1 MEVAREGDVDWRGGR
16 VGHFI
21 HFGGEDVLE
30 VAKDAS
36 RLFLSE
42 NAIGSTAFPS
52 LERFEDEVIGWTLGL
67 LNGGEEAT
75 GSMTSGGTESI
86 FMAVKTARD
95 WARATRPDLGVP
107 EIVAPYSAH
116 PSFSK
121 AAHFLGMKV
130 TRVPLRA
137 DFRADV
143 EAMAAAIGPDTMM
156 LVGSAPQFA
165 HGVFDPIAEL
175 GVLAR
180 ERGLWLHVDAC
191 VGGFVAPFVRK
202 LGYPIPDFDFSVSG
216 VTSMSADL
224 HKYGFTPKG
233 ASTVLFHDG
242 ALRRHQVF
250 EFDEWPGG
258 HYASPGFSGSR
269 PGGPVAA
276 AWAVLR
282 YLGGE
287 GYVRIAREI
296 MGAVERLKDG
306 ILAIDGV
313 EIVGEPELTV
323 MAYGA
328 RDLDIY
334 AVAEAMGRH
343 GWFTVRAAEPPSI
356 HLGMLT
362 MTHVPVVERYL
373 ADLAESV
380 AEVRASSLKA
390 NDTTVTYGR

>member
-1 MEVAREGDVDWRGGR
+1 
-16 VGHFI
+16 
-21 HFGGEDVLE
+21 
-30 VAKDAS
+30 
-36 RLFLSE
+36 
-42 NAIGSTAFPS
+42 
-52 LERFEDEVIGWTLGL
+52 
-67 LNGGEEAT
+67 
-75 GSMTSGGTESI
+75 MTSGGTESI

-95 WARATRPDLGVP
+95 WARATRPGLGVP

-121 AAHFLGMKV
+121 AAHFLGMKM
-130 TRVPLRA
+130 TRVSLRA

-165 HGVFDPIAEL
+165 HGVFDPVAEL
-175 GVLAR
+175 GALAR
-180 ERGLWLHVDAC
+180 ERDLWLHVDAC

-202 LGYPIPDFDFSVSG
+202 LGYPIPDFDFSVPG

-233 ASTVLFHDG
+233 ASTLLFHDG
-242 ALRRHQVF
+242 AVRRHQVF

-258 HYASPGFSGSR
+258 HYASPGFTGSR

-282 YLGGE
+282 YLGEE

-323 MAYGA
+323 MVYGA

-334 AVAEAMGRH
+334 AVAEALGQH
-343 GWFTVRAAEPPSI
+343 GWFTGRAAEPPGI

-380 AEVRASSLKA
+380 AEVRAGGLKA
-390 NDTTVTYGR
+390 KDTTATYGR